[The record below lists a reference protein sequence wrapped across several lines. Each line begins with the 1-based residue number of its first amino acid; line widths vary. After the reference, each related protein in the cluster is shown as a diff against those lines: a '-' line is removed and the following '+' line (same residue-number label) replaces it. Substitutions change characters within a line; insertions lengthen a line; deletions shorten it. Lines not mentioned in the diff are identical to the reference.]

1 MINIQ
6 IPNSDK
12 PRVVVVGGGFGG
24 IQLVRK
30 LAGKNFQTV
39 LIDKHNYHTF
49 QPLLY
54 QVATAGLEPDSIAG
68 PLRKQVGANRNFY
81 FRMAWVEEI
90 RVNENKLIT
99 SVGEISYD
107 YLVLATGSKTNYFGI
122 KSIEENAFPL
132 KQITDALNLRSHILQ
147 NLEKAVITEDED
159 DLERMMNLVVVGGGP
174 TGVEVAGALA
184 ELKRHVLP
192 KDYPELDFSKMEIHL
207 VEALPNLLNGM
218 SDKSAKDALKAL
230 RRFAVKTNLEK
241 TVTDFD
247 GKRVTFSDG
256 TEILTG
262 TLIWAAGV
270 KACIPNGIDDNK
282 ILNGRIIV
290 DQYNKVDEFDN
301 VFAVGDLAIMQT
313 QKYPKGHPMMAPV
326 AIQQAQLLAKNL
338 NKLITNKKMTP
349 FRYHHP
355 GSMATIGRN
364 RAVADFSK
372 LHFKGIIAW
381 FLWMFVHLVQI
392 IGIRNK
398 LVIFSN
404 WAWNYFTYDRG
415 TRLIIRTF
423 KPKWEKE

>member
-1 MINIQ
+1 M
-6 IPNSDK
+6 
-12 PRVVVVGGGFGG
+12 
-24 IQLVRK
+24 
-30 LAGKNFQTV
+30 
-39 LIDKHNYHTF
+39 
-49 QPLLY
+49 
-54 QVATAGLEPDSIAG
+54 
-68 PLRKQVGANRNFY
+68 
-81 FRMAWVEEI
+81 
-90 RVNENKLIT
+90 
-99 SVGEISYD
+99 
-107 YLVLATGSKTNYFGI
+107 
-122 KSIEENAFPL
+122 
-132 KQITDALNLRSHILQ
+132 
-147 NLEKAVITEDED
+147 
-159 DLERMMNLVVVGGGP
+159 
-174 TGVEVAGALA
+174 
-184 ELKRHVLP
+184 
-192 KDYPELDFSKMEIHL
+192 
-207 VEALPNLLNGM
+207 
-218 SDKSAKDALKAL
+218 
-230 RRFAVKTNLEK
+230 
-241 TVTDFD
+241 
-247 GKRVTFSDG
+247 
-256 TEILTG
+256 TG

>member
-247 GKRVTFSDG
+247 GK
-256 TEILTG
+256 
-262 TLIWAAGV
+262 
-270 KACIPNGIDDNK
+270 
-282 ILNGRIIV
+282 
-290 DQYNKVDEFDN
+290 
-301 VFAVGDLAIMQT
+301 
-313 QKYPKGHPMMAPV
+313 
-326 AIQQAQLLAKNL
+326 
-338 NKLITNKKMTP
+338 
-349 FRYHHP
+349 
-355 GSMATIGRN
+355 
-364 RAVADFSK
+364 
-372 LHFKGIIAW
+372 
-381 FLWMFVHLVQI
+381 
-392 IGIRNK
+392 
-398 LVIFSN
+398 
-404 WAWNYFTYDRG
+404 
-415 TRLIIRTF
+415 
-423 KPKWEKE
+423 